1 MRRGNRVLLVED
13 DRSIARLLELE
24 LGHRG
29 FDIHCVFDGAGA
41 LSAIESFAPNVIV
54 LDILLPGMDGE
65 QILARLRRSG
75 NTTPVIML
83 TARDRTSDKVRN
95 LEIGADDYLTK
106 PFEIDELVA
115 RLRALLR
122 RVEPDPT
129 LRIGELTIDPGART
143 VHHAGISIDLT
154 AREFDL
160 LALLAANAPNVV
172 TRATIL
178 DRVWG
183 ESPDIHPNIVDV
195 YIGYLRRKLE
205 PDGSPPVLHTI
216 RGAGFSLRS

>member
-1 MRRGNRVLLVED
+1 MRRARHILLVED
-13 DRSIARLLELE
+13 DRSIARLLQLE

-29 FDIHCVFDGAGA
+29 FEVTCVFDGMEA
-41 LSAIESFAPNVIV
+41 LPAVERVAPDIIV

-65 QILARLRRSG
+65 QILARLRRTG
-75 NTTPVIML
+75 NDTPVIML

-115 RLRALLR
+115 RLRALMR
-122 RVEPDPT
+122 RAGPTVT
-129 LRIGELTIDPGART
+129 LRIADLLIDPAART
-143 VHHAGISIDLT
+143 VARSGKPIELT

-160 LALLAANAPNVV
+160 LALLATNAPHVV
-172 TRATIL
+172 SRATIL
-178 DRVWG
+178 DRVWA
-183 ESPDIHPNIVDV
+183 ESPEVHPNIVDV

-205 PDGSPPVLHTI
+205 TGGVNPLLHTV
-216 RGAGFSLRS
+216 RGAGFSLRA

>member
-1 MRRGNRVLLVED
+1 MRHGSRVLLVED

-24 LGHRG
+24 LEHRG
-29 FDIHCVFDGAGA
+29 FDVRCVFDGAEA
-41 LSAIESFAPNVIV
+41 LSEIEAFAPNVIL

-75 NTTPVIML
+75 NSTPVIML

-95 LEIGADDYLTK
+95 LEVGADDYLTK
-106 PFEIDELVA
+106 PFEIEELVA

-122 RVEPDPT
+122 RVEPDSI
-129 LRIGELTIDPGART
+129 LRIGDLTADPDARVT
-143 VHHAGISIDLT
+143 LRAGVPIDLT

-172 TRATIL
+172 SRATIL
-178 DRVWG
+178 DRVWR
-183 ESPDIHPNIVDV
+183 ESPDVHPNIVDV

-205 PDGSPPVLHTI
+205 PDGSPPLLHTI

>member
-1 MRRGNRVLLVED
+1 MSRQRRILLIED

-24 LGHRG
+24 LRHRG
-29 FDIHCVFDGAGA
+29 FAVSCVFDGMEA
-41 LSAIESFAPNVIV
+41 LPAVERFAPDAIV

-65 QILARLRRSG
+65 QILARLRWSG
-75 NTTPVIML
+75 NQTPVLML
-83 TARDRTSDKVRN
+83 TARDRTSDKVRT

-115 RLRALLR
+115 RLRALMR
-122 RVEPDPT
+122 RAGPSDT
-129 LRIGELTIDPGART
+129 LRVGDLVIDPDART
-143 VHHAGISIDLT
+143 VERAGEPIELT

-160 LALLAANAPNVV
+160 LALLAANSPHVV
-172 TRATIL
+172 SRATIL

-183 ESPDIHPNIVDV
+183 ETPGVHQNIVDV

-205 PDGSPPVLHTI
+205 PAGSAPLLHTV
-216 RGAGFSLRS
+216 RGVGFSVRS